1 MKNFFKA
8 LLAII
13 LVCATVYGVYF
24 FTGAKEADE
33 KAHQLALT
41 TVSKAAATEKYANKI
56 RLASLDRKK
65 YYLYATDDNILLQHR
80 DKLFEFKRFSNYIDL
95 EKPKMYC
102 FDIDSDD
109 REDIIVRGVSG
120 QEQGTGD
127 FVYDVYILHRKRLLE
142 EDYELINA
150 TQDTWH
156 RILDNGL
163 REELSQLKTC
173 KKYAQFAMTVKSNT
187 IQYDGKTG
195 IANKNAGYVGYF
207 RALQDGDGK
216 YMTVENWNKGKGSF
230 YVNDENK
237 LCCEVEVIVKY
248 LNSETVQRAG
258 KIYFEMHLNKSLEL
272 VVTQHSMVFEAYDD
286 YKIADPKD
294 TAKNAWKSVY
304 KNSAK
309 PKGSEA
315 INWVKYS
322 VKIDPATLTQTSD
335 LAKQET
341 DIKFVDTVTV
351 TESALIMTAKDG
363 YTFDEETAKKG
374 EYSVTINKGKD
385 NEYEISYTAELS
397 ADKKTLKINF
407 DKTYPRNKVGTVS
420 ISFGSK

>member
-1 MKNFFKA
+1 MKNFFRA
-8 LLAII
+8 LTAII

-24 FTGAKEADE
+24 FTGAREADE

-304 KNSAK
+304 KNSA
-309 PKGSEA
+309 SEA

-322 VKIDPATLTQTSD
+322 VKIDPATLTLTSD

-374 EYSVTINKGKD
+374 EYSVTINKGRD
-385 NEYEISYTAELS
+385 NEYEISYTAEVS

>member
-1 MKNFFKA
+1 MKNFFRA
-8 LLAII
+8 LTAII

-56 RLASLDRKK
+56 RLASLKNK
-65 YYLYATDDNILLQHR
+65 GYHLYTTDDSILLQHG

-102 FDIDSDD
+102 FDIDDD
-109 REDIIVRGVSG
+109 KREDVIIRGVSG

-127 FVYDVYILHRKRLLE
+127 FVYDVYILHRRQLVDE
-142 EDYELINA
+142 QYELITA

-156 RILDNGL
+156 KILDNGL

-173 KKYAQFAMTVKSNT
+173 KKCAQFAMTVKSNT
-187 IQYDGKTG
+187 IQYDSKTG
-195 IANKNAGYVGYF
+195 IVTKDVGYVGYF
-207 RALQDGDGK
+207 RALQDANGK
-216 YMTVENWNKGKGSF
+216 YMTVDSWSKGKGNF
-230 YVNDENK
+230 YVNSNNK

-248 LNSETVQRAG
+248 RDSDTVQRAG
-258 KIYFEMHLNKSLEL
+258 KIYFEMFMNKYHDLAVSS
-272 VVTQHSMVFEAYDD
+272 HSMVFNPYDE
-286 YKIADPKD
+286 YKIADPTD

-385 NEYEISYTAELS
+385 NEYEISYTAEVS